1 MTAPMN
7 RAAFH
12 PGGSSVS
19 GITYRHMKTS
29 WFITLNR
36 TTLLLMFFRIKIDNN
51 WNACPREMMAEM
63 TPVRLSEIPSW
74 AVTAARKEPDTNS
87 EMKYSKSACNM

>member
-1 MTAPMN
+1 
-7 RAAFH
+7 
-12 PGGSSVS
+12 
-19 GITYRHMKTS
+19 
-29 WFITLNR
+29 
-36 TTLLLMFFRIKIDNN
+36 
-51 WNACPREMMAEM
+51 MMAEM